1 VTAAPRSA
9 TLALLVVLLSMFA
22 AAAHWSIIGGESRHA
37 VGALLSL
44 TPAAVLVVGALRR
57 ARRPQALL
65 VVAVAAG
72 IALWF
77 AWPALERNFPGVFFV
92 EHAGAN
98 LVLALVFGR
107 TLAGDREPLCARFA
121 RMLHGALPP
130 DVQRYTRQVTVAW
143 TVFFV
148 VLFVL
153 SCGLYLGGFLAAW
166 SLLANILSPL
176 LVAAMFLVEYLVRLR
191 MLPTWERTGILGGIR
206 AFARYFATVQPEPR
220 R

>member
-1 VTAAPRSA
+1 VTAARRSA
-9 TLALLVVLLSMFA
+9 TLALLVVLLAMFA
-22 AAAHWSIIGGESRHA
+22 AAAHWSIVGDASRHA
-37 VGALLSL
+37 VGAWLSL
-44 TPAAVLVVGALRR
+44 TPVAALVAAALRR
-57 ARRPQALL
+57 ARRPQAIL
-65 VVAVAAG
+65 VAAVAAC

-77 AWPALERNFPGVFFV
+77 AWPALERNFPKLFFV

-98 LVLALVFGR
+98 LVLAFVFGR
-107 TLAGDREPLCARFA
+107 TLVGGREPLCARFA

-148 VLFVL
+148 VVFVV

-176 LVAAMFLVEYLVRLR
+176 LIAAMFLVEYLVRLR
-191 MLPTWERTGILGGIR
+191 TLPTWERTGILGGIR
-206 AFARYFATVQPEPR
+206 AFTRYFATAQPEPR